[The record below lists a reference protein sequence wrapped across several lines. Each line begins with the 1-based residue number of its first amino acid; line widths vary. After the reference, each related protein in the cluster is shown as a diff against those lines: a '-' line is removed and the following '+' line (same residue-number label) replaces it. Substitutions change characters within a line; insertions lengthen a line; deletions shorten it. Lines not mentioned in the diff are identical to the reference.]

1 MRCRERNAAN
11 ISAPRLSDEVRRRR
25 VGTFA
30 RSRSTLQHTRSLIS
44 QIVSDCVCAIVH
56 SAGQYGH
63 LNRADRE
70 PRASFVAEDNANT
83 WPHGSSA
90 GGLPG
95 VANSFEIGH
104 VKDE

>member
-1 MRCRERNAAN
+1 MSDGAEW
-11 ISAPRLSDEVRRRR
+11 APSLAHVPLN
-25 VGTFA
+25 
-30 RSRSTLQHTRSLIS
+30 TLFLIS

>member
-1 MRCRERNAAN
+1 MPWTERGEYLRAKT
-11 ISAPRLSDEVRRRR
+11 VRRCPTAPSGHLRSL
-25 VGTFA
+25 TFH
-30 RSRSTLQHTRSLIS
+30 SKTQSLIS

>member
-1 MRCRERNAAN
+1 MDGRGEYLRAAKT
-11 ISAPRLSDEVRRRR
+11 SDGVRRRR

-30 RSRSTLQHTRSLIS
+30 RSRSTNTQSLIS

>member
-1 MRCRERNAAN
+1 MPWTDAAN
-11 ISAPRLSDEVRRRR
+11 ISAPARLSDGVRRRR

-30 RSRSTLQHTRSLIS
+30 RSRSTNTQSLIS

-95 VANSFEIGH
+95 VASSFEIGH